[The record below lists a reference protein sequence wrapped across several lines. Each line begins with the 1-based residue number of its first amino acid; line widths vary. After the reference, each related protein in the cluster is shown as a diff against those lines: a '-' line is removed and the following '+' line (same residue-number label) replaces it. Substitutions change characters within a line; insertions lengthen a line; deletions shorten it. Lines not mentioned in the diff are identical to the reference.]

1 MDGRSVNAK
10 SSSPYGL
17 FQRVGLAGDERTLVR
32 KLAPAPKIEGNPAV
46 LFRGLLVR
54 RNEDPRLKADEI

>member
-1 MDGRSVNAK
+1 MDGRSENAK

-32 KLAPAPKIEGNPAV
+32 KLALAPKIQGNPAV
-46 LFRGLLVR
+46 LYSSVYWCGETKIL
-54 RNEDPRLKADEI
+54 A